1 MNKRKI
7 RDGLRLL
14 SAILFSWLYI
24 PHLAFYSSG
33 RGKRYSRQF
42 SGGR

>member
-14 SAILFSWLYI
+14 SSIVFSWLYI
-24 PHLAFYSSG
+24 PHLVVYAI
-33 RGKRYSRQF
+33 
-42 SGGR
+42 GGG